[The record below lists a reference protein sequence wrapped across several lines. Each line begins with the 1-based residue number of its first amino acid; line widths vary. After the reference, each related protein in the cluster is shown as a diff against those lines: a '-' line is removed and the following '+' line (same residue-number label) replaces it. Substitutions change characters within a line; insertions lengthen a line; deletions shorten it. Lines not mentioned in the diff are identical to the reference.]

1 MPQTMKA
8 VRIHSWGGP
17 EVMRYEDAPLPA
29 LADDDVLV
37 RVVAAAINPVDWK
50 VRAGYLKDFLPHKLP
65 LILGWDVSGVVAAV
79 GAKVTAFKVGDAVF
93 SRPDISRDG
102 AYAEYI
108 AVRESELAPKP
119 ASLDHAHAAA
129 VPLAGLTVWQAMIEN
144 AGLQAGQ
151 TVLIHAAA
159 GGVGSYAV
167 QLAKWKGA
175 RVIATASS
183 ANHAYL
189 RGLGA
194 DQVIDYRTQPFEDAG
209 PVDVVFD
216 LIGGETQERSWAV
229 VKPGGALVSVVAP
242 PSEEAGRKAGARALF
257 TFIQPNAD
265 QLCQLAALIDDGT
278 VKVNVEA
285 RYPLEKAAEALER
298 VRRGHTRGKVV
309 LEVACA

>member
-17 EVMRYEDAPLPA
+17 DVMRYEDAPLPA
-29 LADDDVLV
+29 LGDDDVLV

-50 VRAGYLKDFLPHKLP
+50 VREGYLKDFLPHKMP
-65 LILGWDVSGVVAAV
+65 LVLGWDVSGVVAAV
-79 GAKVTAFKVGDAVF
+79 GAKVTAFKVGDAVY

-119 ASLDHAHAAA
+119 ASLDHVHAAA

-167 QLAKWKGA
+167 QVAKWKGA
-175 RVIATASS
+175 RVIATASA
-183 ANHAYL
+183 ANHDYL
-189 RGLGA
+189 RSLGA
-194 DQVIDYRTQPFEDAG
+194 DVLVDYRSQRFEDVG

-216 LIGGETQERSWAV
+216 LVGGETQERSWAV

-242 PSEEAGRKAGARALF
+242 PSEEAARKAGARALF
-257 TFIQPNAD
+257 TFIQPNAG
-265 QLCQLAALIDDGT
+265 QLRQLAGLIDAGT
-278 VKVNVEA
+278 LKVSVEA
-285 RYPLEKAAEALER
+285 RYPLEKAVEALER
-298 VRRGHTRGKVV
+298 VRQGHTRGKVV
-309 LEVACA
+309 LEVTGA